1 MASLPFFS
9 PKEKGLC
16 KEKKGTTKKKDD
28 FYVMDRVRFV
38 PLKQTYVNVSFLT
51 FMNCCFNRV
60 RRFRGGGA
68 SRADTPSRAAKMA
81 PMHVLRCCQRG
92 LAWIP
97 VIFIA
102 LVVCWSYYAYVV
114 QLCVCKWTFFSV
126 ALCPTFKSRTA
137 AVFTEPNAQTHP
149 PLLPLLRPAGSKR
162 TAAQQ
167 WCWRARQSS
176 FRINSLFV

>member
-1 MASLPFFS
+1 
-9 PKEKGLC
+9 
-16 KEKKGTTKKKDD
+16 
-28 FYVMDRVRFV
+28 
-38 PLKQTYVNVSFLT
+38 
-51 FMNCCFNRV
+51 MNCSFNRV

-126 ALCPTFKSRTA
+126 ALCPTFSAEPRLFSWSRT
-137 AVFTEPNAQTHP
+137 
-149 PLLPLLRPAGSKR
+149 RKR
-162 TAAQQ
+162 TRRCCRCSGQQ
-167 WCWRARQSS
+167 EVNGLRLNNGAGEPVSPHLESTLYLFSCHSS
-176 FRINSLFV
+176 QPSPLSADVRNIIETFPPACCFPCRWIPFVGRFKLIIC